1 MVWASH
7 PLKKSLNRR
16 SKKCTQASKIWELLT
31 QRTSSRSSV
40 FFFEPYIT
48 DRFEAHVT
56 VKLSF
61 FHRCLHTAVR
71 LAPLRYGKIFWC
83 QRCQTSWWCLDLPRW
98 YRHLCYA
105 DTWLCSFHVSIKK
118 VDRIVMVPS
127 KCYLNSWFDCLL
139 CLVCNNKD
147 SLCTKCWKQWCKV
160 PASCPWAILCYTWQ
174 RSIGCWRK
182 HADSCGF
189 QSSSNRRSCQS
200 HDTSLWNWWVN
211 VVLYLDGHA
220 GVCRCGFQML
230 FHSFLTCRQEPW
242 LHFVLLHCGV

>member
-1 MVWASH
+1 MV
-7 PLKKSLNRR
+7 PLKCN
-16 SKKCTQASKIWELLT
+16 
-31 QRTSSRSSV
+31 
-40 FFFEPYIT
+40 
-48 DRFEAHVT
+48 
-56 VKLSF
+56 
-61 FHRCLHTAVR
+61 
-71 LAPLRYGKIFWC
+71 
-83 QRCQTSWWCLDLPRW
+83 
-98 YRHLCYA
+98 
-105 DTWLCSFHVSIKK
+105 
-118 VDRIVMVPS
+118 
-127 KCYLNSWFDCLL
+127 LNSWFDCLL
-139 CLVCNNKD
+139 HLVCNNED

-230 FHSFLTCRQEPW
+230 FHSFLTCRQEAW
-242 LHFVLLHCGV
+242 LTLSFFTVVYKLLVLLTYSGLVSLKQGWCKMWIQIGKFNKQIQLKFFCLQFDDLIP